1 VRILRR
7 LADSLRGLVHPLA
20 ALAAGLA
27 AGAVA
32 VIAVGGSVGET
43 YAEMWKG
50 AFGSFYYLTNTLARS
65 TPIMLIGLGVA
76 LAFRAGFF
84 NLGAEGQLL
93 FGALA
98 AAVAALYLPAPP
110 ALAMIAALV
119 AGIIAGGA
127 WSLLAGW
134 LDVRFRLNLLVSTLL
149 LNYIAIYVCS
159 YFVSFPLKDTSGSAA
174 INQTNMI
181 DRAVWLPKLF
191 KGMSVHA
198 GFVLAA
204 AAAVLLFLVLR
215 HTVAGYHL
223 RMHGSNPLFALYGG
237 VRRGRLMAWTMLA
250 SGGFAGLAGAVE
262 VLGTQYRYIDNALT
276 APGYAWSGIMAA
288 LLANSHPLG
297 TAAAALLLAALQTG
311 GMGVERNTEV
321 PLEIASVIQ
330 AAIILFISARFTRAL
345 LKRRKARAAD
355 GTAA

>member
-1 VRILRR
+1 MLR
-7 LADSLRGLVHPLA
+7 LITDSLRGLIHPLA
-20 ALAAGLA
+20 ALLLGLA

-32 VIAVGGSVGET
+32 IAAVGGAIGET

-50 AFGSFYYLTNTLARS
+50 AFGSFYYTTNTLARA

-98 AAVAALYLPAPP
+98 AAVTALYLPAPP
-110 ALAMIAALV
+110 AVAMIAALLAGLV
-119 AGIIAGGA
+119 AGGI

-134 LDVRFRLNLLVSTLL
+134 LDLKFRLNLLISTLL
-149 LNYIAIYVCS
+149 LNYIAIYICS

-198 GFVLAA
+198 GFVIAAVAA
-204 AAAVLLFLVLR
+204 ALLFFILR

-237 VRRGRLMAWTMLA
+237 VRRGRLMVWAMLA

-297 TAAAALLLAALQTG
+297 TAAAAILLAALQTG

-330 AAIILFISARFTRAL
+330 AAIILFISARFMHAL
-345 LKRRKARAAD
+345 FKRGKARAAD
-355 GTAA
+355 GSAA